1 MDFGAVLNQSG
12 GACGAA
18 RAALVQLTL
27 IVQLVKH
34 GEPRCCL
41 ERSAALPA
49 RPESSRCLEARR
61 LHLLT
66 ALLSSTVPLRRR
78 SSPQKSVTRW
88 RNRASS

>member
-1 MDFGAVLNQSG
+1 MPLAPIDIASSERESEESYVDFGAVFNQSG

-41 ERSAALPA
+41 ELSAA
-49 RPESSRCLEARR
+49 R
-61 LHLLT
+61 LHACNTKAVAVSKRDGRTL
-66 ALLSSTVPLRRR
+66 
-78 SSPQKSVTRW
+78 
-88 RNRASS
+88 

>member
-27 IVQLVKH
+27 IAQLVKH

-41 ERSAALPA
+41 VLSAAHPA
-49 RPESSRCLEARR
+49 RLQYQSSRCLEARR
-61 LHLLT
+61 PHPLT
-66 ALLSSTVPLRRR
+66 ALISS
-78 SSPQKSVTRW
+78 SSLTTPPQRW
-88 RNRASS
+88 RNQEY